1 MRRTTFP
8 ASSCRIT
15 AAATSAVRSGFDSAG
30 PTADSGGLGLPA
42 PRGLLARYQS
52 ASEVGNAVLG
62 ASLWSVV
69 DRSDPF
75 RPAWTIRTPSGKQLR
90 AEYDRLR
97 NHWRVSPGEYVRRE
111 LADALSDATGAHRDA
126 GWILQAVRQTSDD
139 SATHNV

>member
-1 MRRTTFP
+1 M
-8 ASSCRIT
+8 
-15 AAATSAVRSGFDSAG
+15 V
-30 PTADSGGLGLPA
+30 
-42 PRGLLARYQS
+42 
-52 ASEVGNAVLG
+52 G
-62 ASLWSVV
+62 ASLWTVV